1 MKEEEKLQFK
11 VNVYMGSPSHTPK
24 HDLSHLLWFL
34 VNACLL
40 ASKLNTNN
48 ELQLDILTEQTVHL
62 RSSGNKNIEDKAT
75 LFPDSHVTCF
85 RLQPL
90 DQ

>member
-1 MKEEEKLQFK
+1 
-11 VNVYMGSPSHTPK
+11 MGSPGHTPK

-40 ASKLNTNN
+40 ASESNTNN

-62 RSSGNKNIEDKAT
+62 RSSEIKT
-75 LFPDSHVTCF
+75 
-85 RLQPL
+85 
-90 DQ
+90 